1 MYLQKAD
8 SERTHAGRN
17 RFAGSKVCA
26 CGLQLAATHHYDAV
40 SKDVSLILH
49 KYGTMRHQRICYIM
63 VPIYLELLGYITI
76 EVMLICGSG

>member
-8 SERTHAGRN
+8 SERTRAGRN
-17 RFAGSKVCA
+17 RFAGSRVCA

-49 KYGTMRHQRICYIM
+49 KYDTMRTKESVILWYL
-63 VPIYLELLGYITI
+63 YLELLGYITI
-76 EVMLICGSG
+76 EVMLMCGSG